1 MATIVVGTN
10 SYVTEAELIAY
21 AAEYDVV
28 FSGNIEAISKRA
40 LDYIDLDHTFS
51 GSKTDEDQ
59 DLEFPRNGDTD
70 VPYKVQRAQM
80 EAAILIDEGTDFFAT
95 ETQSIK
101 SEKIDV
107 LETVYQ
113 DGTSSNTVTYPKVDK
128 LLAPYLA
135 NTAGANVLN
144 LSISR
149 AY

>member
-10 SYVTEAELIAY
+10 SYVTEAELETY
-21 AAEYDVV
+21 ATDRGITLTGDTSVLLVNAW
-28 FSGNIEAISKRA
+28 
-40 LDYIDLDHTFS
+40 DYVDLQDYS
-51 GSKTDEDQ
+51 GSKTDDAQ
-59 DLEFPRNGDTD
+59 AMEFPRNGDTE
-70 VPYKVQRAQM
+70 VPYNIERAQM

-95 ETQSIK
+95 ETQAIK
-101 SEKIDV
+101 REKIDV
-107 LETVYQ
+107 LETEYQ
-113 DGTSSNTVTYPKVDK
+113 DGTSSSFVVYPKVDK